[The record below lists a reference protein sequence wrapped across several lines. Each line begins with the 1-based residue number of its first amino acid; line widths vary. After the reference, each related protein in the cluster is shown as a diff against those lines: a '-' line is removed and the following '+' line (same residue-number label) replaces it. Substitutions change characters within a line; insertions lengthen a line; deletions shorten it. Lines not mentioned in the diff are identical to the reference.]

1 MQSLQRRVIL
11 GGVVW
16 AVIAILVGGFALLSV
31 FDQIANRRFNALL
44 EERHTQIVV
53 ALANSE
59 IPDQIGAFLNDP
71 AYQRP
76 YSGRY
81 WQLNGP
87 AGEVVASRSLFDT
100 VLPLAEALA
109 PEPQI
114 WTSDGPDGPV
124 RGLRQTITLD
134 DGSRWVV
141 SVAAGVSALQAER
154 EEMRMSVAIAFG
166 FVGVLGIGAAALLT
180 SLILKPL
187 RKLSDD
193 VVHRWDS
200 GKPLDVGEY
209 PSEVAPLVG
218 DINQLIDRNREVIAQ
233 GRRQAADLAHALKT
247 PSAALRNELVS
258 ISRKAD
264 GTAPLFDALDRID
277 AQIIRSLARMRA
289 ANASKVVNLR
299 TDLGNSISRLR
310 RLFGAL
316 PDTAQTSIMAKTP
329 VELEVAADAQDV
341 EELLGN
347 VIENAVKWCDAQV
360 VISTEAA
367 GDMAVVQIEDDGPGI
382 DPHYRETALTAGTR
396 LDTAVPGTGLGLSIS
411 SDLARAYGGSLDLGA
426 SERLGGLAVS
436 IRLPLAAAGV
446 SGRASDP
453 HTGLP
458 KTA

>member
-11 GGVVW
+11 GGVIW

-59 IPDQIGAFLNDP
+59 VPDQIGALLNDP

-81 WQLNGP
+81 WQVNGP
-87 AGEVVASRSLFDT
+87 GGEVIASRSLFDT
-100 VLPLAEALA
+100 VLPLAEALSPGPA
-109 PEPQI
+109 I
-114 WTSDGPDGPV
+114 WTSEGPDGPV

-200 GKPLDVGEY
+200 GKPLDVGDY
-209 PSEVAPLVG
+209 PSEVAPLVA
-218 DINQLIDRNREVIAQ
+218 DINQLIERNREVIAQ

-247 PSAALRNELVS
+247 PSAALRNELIS
-258 ISRKAD
+258 ISRKVD
-264 GTAPLFDALDRID
+264 GTASLFDALDRID
-277 AQIIRSLARMRA
+277 AQITRSLARMRA
-289 ANASKVVNLR
+289 VNASKVVNLR
-299 TDLGNSISRLR
+299 TDLGNSVTRLR

-316 PDTAQTSIMAKTP
+316 PDTAEASITVEAP
-329 VELEVAADAQDV
+329 VGIEVAADSQDV

-360 VISTEAA
+360 VISTEVA
-367 GDMAVVQIEDDGPGI
+367 GDMAVVRIEDDGPGI
-382 DPHYRETALTAGTR
+382 ELDHRETALKAGMR

-411 SDLARAYGGSLDLGA
+411 SDLAHAYGGSLELGA
-426 SERLGGLAVS
+426 SDRLGGLAVS
-436 IRLPLAAAGV
+436 VRLPLAAAGV
-446 SGRASDP
+446 SRSAPVSRP
-453 HTGLP
+453 GLP
-458 KTA
+458 RTA